1 MAAGQK
7 RRSRP
12 RGTEAPAAHA
22 TDREPAAAA
31 VDRLLLRVARG
42 DAQAFEGLCD
52 QVSGAVYGLVHR
64 IVGDQSGAEWVAAE
78 VLVEVW
84 RSASRF
90 HPAEGSGIDWIMTM
104 ARRRAINQ
112 ARTAGNGFLAGLAPA
127 ETAGRMAAKRAEG
140 SLLAH
145 RGVTSLPGPQREAVL
160 LASCGY
166 TWRQVADLVG
176 VPAGTVAE
184 WLREGLLGLSSG
196 PE

>member
-12 RGTEAPAAHA
+12 GDTEAPAAHA
-22 TDREPAAAA
+22 TDRGPAAAA

-64 IVGDQSGAEWVAAE
+64 IVGDQSGAERVAAE

-84 RSASRF
+84 RSAARF
-90 HPAEGSGIDWIMTM
+90 NPAEGSGLNWVMTM

-112 ARTAGNGFLAGLAPA
+112 AGTAGNGHPAGLPPA
-127 ETAGRMAAKRAEG
+127 GTAGRMAAKRAEG

-184 WLREGLLGLSSG
+184 WLREGLLGLSSC